1 MSERTDEA
9 LPRIWYV
16 SQAQGAL
23 RPLRRMSQQVRCI
36 LNLSPPVSP
45 CCTDKKNKPTLQ
57 PGPPSVAL
65 HLAPL
70 TSVTPP
76 PPQRAPSPIPSQP
89 CWPPS
94 CFFLSLLR
102 MLPFPPSQS
111 NPIYPW
117 RPSSNVI
124 NLTRSPQIFP
134 AYFLPCSELK
144 WQVAM
149 DHTFVTHFEL

>member
-94 CFFLSLLR
+94 CFFSNQGHSYFRASTFCSRDAQPQAVFSFMPQPCHSSLLAWEIPWTEEPGG
-102 MLPFPPSQS
+102 LQATGSQKS
-111 NPIYPW
+111 
-117 RPSSNVI
+117 
-124 NLTRSPQIFP
+124 RS
-134 AYFLPCSELK
+134 
-144 WQVAM
+144 
-149 DHTFVTHFEL
+149 